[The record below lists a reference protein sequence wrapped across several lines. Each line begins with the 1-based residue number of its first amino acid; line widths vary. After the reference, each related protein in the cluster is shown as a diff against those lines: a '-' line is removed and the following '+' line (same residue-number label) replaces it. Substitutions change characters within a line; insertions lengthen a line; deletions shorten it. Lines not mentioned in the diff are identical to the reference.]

1 MDLSVQNPSHILSNI
16 TTQVSIPNVY
26 VVVQS
31 YPWLKFSFSFFWVEQ
46 RETKFKPRIKLNH
59 NIYIKQNNLSDPTA
73 VDKNPFSLMNYKQNV
88 LERNA

>member
-31 YPWLKFSFSFFWVEQ
+31 YSWSKFYFSLFWVEQ
-46 RETKFKPRIKLNH
+46 RETKLN
-59 NIYIKQNNLSDPTA
+59 QG
-73 VDKNPFSLMNYKQNV
+73 
-88 LERNA
+88 